1 MGLPA
6 HMPPERVS
14 DNPVLSPV
22 APADTMMQQIE
33 ELLGADAPTLA
44 RLEET
49 LTEGYAQALALEAER
64 WRLERKIADVA
75 ARFGD
80 EVSDEDAAELA
91 KLGQRLS
98 DADGDLNRLRVL
110 LASLRTRAD
119 EVRAA

>member
-6 HMPPERVS
+6 HMPPERLP
-14 DNPVLSPV
+14 DNRALTPV

-64 WRLERKIADVA
+64 WRLERRLGEMAREGGPDVGEELQSLGKRLTSADSA
-75 ARFGD
+75 L
-80 EVSDEDAAELA
+80 AELRTL
-91 KLGQRLS
+91 LG
-98 DADGDLNRLRVL
+98 
-110 LASLRTRAD
+110 SLHARARNA
-119 EVRAA
+119 RAAS

>member
-6 HMPPERVS
+6 HMPPERLS
-14 DNPVLSPV
+14 DNRALTPV

-64 WRLERKIADVA
+64 WRLERRLGEMAREGGADA
-75 ARFGD
+75 G
-80 EVSDEDAAELA
+80 EELQS
-91 KLGQRLS
+91 LGKRLTN
-98 DADGDLNRLRVL
+98 ADSAL
-110 LASLRTRAD
+110 SELRTLLGSLHARARSA
-119 EVRAA
+119 RAATSS